1 MTDTVSLPS
10 LSLSDQL
17 TAWLRDP
24 VIRLEMMPSQEVAA
38 LQIQVRDLQDQLRKC
53 QHDNEVLMARYS
65 NELNLN
71 LILQDILK
79 DHGIKW
85 R

>member
-17 TAWLRDP
+17 AAWLHDP

-38 LQIQVRDLQDQLRKC
+38 LQLQVKDLQAQLRKS

-71 LILQDILK
+71 FILQDILK
-79 DHGIKW
+79 EHGIKW

>member
-1 MTDTVSLPS
+1 MTDMVRLPS
-10 LSLSDQL
+10 LSLSDEL
-17 TAWLRDP
+17 AAWLHDP
-24 VIRLEMMPSQEVAA
+24 VIRLEMMPSQEIAA
-38 LQIQVRDLQDQLRKC
+38 LQIQVRDLQEQLRKS

-71 LILQDILK
+71 FILQDILK
-79 DHGIKW
+79 DHNIKW

>member
-1 MTDTVSLPS
+1 MTDMVSLPS
-10 LSLSDQL
+10 LSLCNQL
-17 TAWLRDP
+17 AAWLADP
-24 VIRLEMMPSQEVAA
+24 VIRLEMTPSQDIVA
-38 LQIQVRDLQDQLRKC
+38 LQIQVRDLQDQLRKS

-71 LILQDILK
+71 FILQDILK